1 MKGSDTMSANPHY
14 FWAVRLPDE
23 TKRII
28 HEEMKKLEHVFRF
41 KRWVHME
48 DYHITLAFLGSV
60 DEPRLAAVIEL
71 VGNAIKEE
79 ESFPL
84 RIEGLDLFGNQLAPR
99 IFWAAVNEEERLFR
113 LQQIIHQTCMTAG
126 FTLEDRPYHPHIT
139 LARKWSADEAF
150 ARELLVRHNP
160 FQDVP
165 LSFEAKDIVLY
176 KTDVEKAPKYEPVVS
191 LSIR

>member
-1 MKGSDTMSANPHY
+1 MSANPHY

-23 TKRII
+23 MKRII
-28 HEEMKKLEHVFRF
+28 HEEMKKLEHIFRF
-41 KRWVHME
+41 KRWVHRE

-60 DEPRLAAVIEL
+60 KEPQLASVIEL
-71 VGNAIKEE
+71 VSNAIKEA

-84 RIEGLDLFGNQLAPR
+84 HIEGLDLFGNQRAPR
-99 IFWAAVNEEERLFR
+99 IFWAAVNEEEKLFR
-113 LQQIIHQTCMTAG
+113 LQHIIHHTCMVAG

-150 ARELLVRHNP
+150 ARELLVRYNP

-165 LSFEAKDIVLY
+165 LSFEVQDIVLY
-176 KTDVEKAPKYEPVVS
+176 KTDVEKIPKYEPVVS
-191 LSIR
+191 LSIK